1 MEEER
6 DYGERKGLWRKKGIM
21 EEERGIMEKERSY
34 GERKELWRKK
44 GVMEEID
51 YFCTVNSVEVQ
62 TQTAASLTC
71 CRF

>member
-21 EEERGIMEKERSY
+21 EKERDYGGRKRDY

-44 GVMEEID
+44 GVMEEIG

>member
-1 MEEER
+1 MEKER
-6 DYGERKGLWRKKGIM
+6 DYGGRKRN
-21 EEERGIMEKERSY
+21 Y

>member
-1 MEEER
+1 MEKER
-6 DYGERKGLWRKKGIM
+6 DYGERKELWRKK
-21 EEERGIMEKERSY
+21 GIMEKERSY